1 MMVEAQIQQ
10 VTDNLYITNNE
21 VEILDSLVDS
31 KNMFYDF
38 SKNKVVSFIKEMDFN
53 LILYNSSERDRGF
66 TMYVVKNFC
75 EHEEE
80 LVLLRNVFNNI
91 IGAGVNQYMMR
102 IAKSKV
108 EDIFYMANTFRAL
121 FKKPKS
127 DEDYDVMLPSL
138 PSSFTY

>member
-1 MMVEAQIQQ
+1 MTAETQIQQ

-38 SKNKVVSFIKEMDFN
+38 SKNKVVSFISEMDFN
-53 LILYNSSERDRGF
+53 LVLYNASNRDSGF

-75 EHEEE
+75 EHEGD
-80 LVLLRNVFNNI
+80 LVLLRNVFDSI
-91 IGAGVNQYMMR
+91 LKSGVNDYLMR
-102 IAKSKV
+102 MAKSKV

-127 DEDYDVMLPSL
+127 DDDYDVMTPQL
-138 PSSFTY
+138 PSSLSY

>member
-1 MMVEAQIQQ
+1 MIVQEQITK

-38 SKNKVVSFIKEMDFN
+38 SKNKVVSFISEMDFN
-53 LILYNSSERDRGF
+53 LVLYNASNRDSGF

-75 EHEEE
+75 EHEGD
-80 LVLLRNVFNNI
+80 LVLLRNVFDSI
-91 IGAGVNQYMMR
+91 LKSGVNDYLMR
-102 IAKSKV
+102 MAKSKV

-127 DEDYDVMLPSL
+127 DDDYDVMTPQL
-138 PSSFTY
+138 PSSLSY